1 MWSFEALICA
11 AEFWEKQGSVLNCL
25 SRCTD
30 IELFSCFFIF
40 SALKPQKC
48 VCIHVTSE
56 ALTLPG
62 ESVLFLWELQT
73 LQFGLALLRSLLNN
87 YGYRLDTCSNNVAEL
102 ECSFRVKPT

>member
-11 AEFWEKQGSVLNCL
+11 ASCQLAEFWENQGSVLNCL
-25 SRCTD
+25 SKCTD
-30 IELFSCFFIF
+30 IELFSWCLVWFFF
-40 SALKPQKC
+40 PPETTVVC

-73 LQFGLALLRSLLNN
+73 LQFGLALLRSLFNN
-87 YGYRLDTCSNNVAEL
+87 YGYRLDTCSNNVAE
-102 ECSFRVKPT
+102 T